1 MSLYSDFFYSAEV
14 SEIFSDK
21 KTIGNM
27 LEVEAALAK
36 SQAEN
41 FLISEEIAKVISGCC
56 NIEMIDVDKLKK
68 EIKFGGNAAI
78 PLVQQLTKVV
88 KNNDF
93 EASKFVHFGATS
105 QDIIDTATVLQIR
118 DFINWLDLKIIEIIA
133 SLIKLAEKHKS
144 TLMIGRTLLQQA
156 KPITFGLKVSG
167 WLESISRSKTRLY
180 EMKSRLYS
188 IQLSGAVG
196 SQNTKISNQISK
208 SFAEY
213 LKLNASYSWQAHRD
227 NFSELASNLAIL
239 VGSLSKIAK
248 DISLLMQTEVGEV
261 LEGAADGKGGS
272 STMPHKRNPVT
283 SAAILAN
290 GARVP
295 NLLATMLSTMS
306 QEHERSAGLW
316 HAEWEVLVQIMELT
330 GGCLEKSVDLVS
342 NLEVNSERMLQ
353 NLEITKGL
361 IYAENVSLALTPKM
375 GKISAH
381 EFIEKSC
388 KLALV
393 KNKHLKDILIES
405 KIEIQNLEAL
415 FDPRN
420 SIGNSESIVEE
431 IITKIKALEIA
442 TNKA

>member
-1 MSLYSDFFYSAEV
+1 MSLYSEFFYSNEV

-21 KTIGNM
+21 KTIGYM

-36 SQAEN
+36 SQAQN
-41 FLISEEIAKVISGCC
+41 LLFSEDIAKVISGCC

-118 DFINWLDLKIIEIIA
+118 DFINWLEQKIIEIIA
-133 SLIKLAEKHKS
+133 LLIKLAEKHKS
-144 TLMIGRTLLQQA
+144 TIMIGRTLLQQA

-180 EMKSRLYS
+180 EMKARLYS

-213 LKLNASYSWQAHRD
+213 LKLNASYSWHANRD

-261 LEGAADGKGGS
+261 FEGAADGKGGS

-290 GARVP
+290 GARIP

-330 GGCLEKSVDLVS
+330 GGCVEKSVDLVS
-342 NLEVNSERMLQ
+342 NLEINSDRMLQ

-381 EFIEKSC
+381 EFVEKSC

-393 KNKHLKDILIES
+393 KNNHLKDILIES
-405 KIEIQNLEAL
+405 KIEIQNLDAL

-431 IITKIKALEIA
+431 IITKIKALESL
-442 TNKA
+442 N